1 MQVFVKSL
9 NNTFIINTNPSDTIE
24 TIKNKI
30 KDKEAIPVKDQIL
43 VYNKI
48 LENRKTLS
56 DYNIQNEST
65 LELLLPLKSRPEK
78 IEITLKYFCNTM
90 QASFAR
96 DAKIKDIK
104 ELIREKEPSSSS
116 KDLALLFKGK
126 RLKDDMKTIS
136 DYGINNDS
144 IVYYYYPPKGP
155 KKDFNSLLKNLTM
168 IIDKLKL
175 NFDKKPDPGEK
186 NEIDDSKDDDEEDD
200 NVV

>member
-65 LELLLPLKSRPEK
+65 LELLLPLKSQPEK
-78 IEITLKYFCNTM
+78 IKITLKYFCNTM
-90 QASFAR
+90 QASFTR

-126 RLKDDMKTIS
+126 RLKDYMKTIS